1 MKKETFDNKIKH
13 LFDSIDSEKDVPYK
27 PQLEL
32 TQFITLSSLDIPD
45 EPKWSTKDTSK
56 LIQLQEALGSNL
68 DAMTKYFKERSR
80 YSIRHHFFNI
90 LKWAAFE
97 YSNDFNTGEKW
108 LSKTFESKPELILPE
123 PLTSDE
129 EQLMNLVEVAR
140 FLIKTTSNWEDPTAK
155 NIENASDNDGSES
168 DSSSSSDFDAIINK
182 KVARIKKICCM
193 DFSQHLVLICMH
205 SDAYTPIPFLGRS
218 DILVFKSF
226 LASWRE

>member
-1 MKKETFDNKIKH
+1 MKTGSKREPNRVKNQPKKSKRVIKEESKIKNIKSEQIDHDDKLESTRNSIKKAKKIVENVKKETFDNKIKH

-97 YSNDFNTGEKW
+97 YSNDFNTG
-108 LSKTFESKPELILPE
+108 
-123 PLTSDE
+123 
-129 EQLMNLVEVAR
+129 
-140 FLIKTTSNWEDPTAK
+140 AK
-155 NIENASDNDGSES
+155 
-168 DSSSSSDFDAIINK
+168 
-182 KVARIKKICCM
+182 
-193 DFSQHLVLICMH
+193 
-205 SDAYTPIPFLGRS
+205 
-218 DILVFKSF
+218 
-226 LASWRE
+226 